1 MMLIGILYIIA
12 ITIATIALVSGITI
26 TVLTYQYISL
36 EYQGEEQKAQKRL
49 SWIQTIFMLGSGGM
63 VVLMLI
69 LKLSPVTMGL
79 VAFLLISGYFGW
91 FAFFRFLFYL
101 FHHESTKAKE
111 SFITGVKLSPLFV
124 GSLVVLYLIF
134 MQQRPF
140 HKIDPYRIK
149 RTYDK
154 CHEQEDWLVGG
165 ECTSFDLKPDDMV
178 RKWQMLPNEDV
189 KNSSLYPNYYFIL
202 KPNAEAIF
210 HGYYVATDTGGYYDE
225 IEYIEIN
232 STWQFHP
239 KGKGLVDSSG
249 NPDKFHPYITIDI
262 DSKRQILFRFDSGE
276 RREELY
282 LHNQYD
288 DFDAPHYLTYKHE
301 INGSR

>member
-12 ITIATIALVSGITI
+12 IAIATITLVLGIATI
-26 TVLTYQYISL
+26 VFTYQYISL
-36 EYQGEEQKAQKRL
+36 EYQGEEQKAQKKL
-49 SWIQTIFMLGSGGM
+49 SWIQTIFILGSAGI
-63 VVLMLI
+63 VVLMMI
-69 LKLSPVTMGL
+69 LKLSPITMWL
-79 VAFLLISGYFGW
+79 VAVVLISGYFGW

-111 SFITGVKLSPLFV
+111 SFIRGVKLSPLFV
-124 GSLVVLYLIF
+124 GSLVALYLIF
-134 MQQRPF
+134 MQQKPF
-140 HKIDPYRIK
+140 HKIDPYRIN

-154 CHEQEDWLVGG
+154 CHEKEDWLVGG

-178 RKWQMLPNEDV
+178 GKWQMLPNEDV
-189 KNSSLYPNYYFIL
+189 KNLSLYPNYYFIL
-202 KPNAEAIF
+202 KANGEAIF

-232 STWQFHP
+232 SSWQFHP
-239 KGKGLVDSSG
+239 KGKGLVASSG

-276 RREELY
+276 SREELY